1 VSDIPPIKVRII
13 RTGSGQA
20 QAEPPRAQLKVGE
33 QFRMLNMTN
42 ETVQV
47 HFDAALVT
55 PQNESMVAGEA
66 KTFTAALS
74 GYVEYDAVLTTSG
87 IRAEGNSRPGVIIDP

>member
-1 VSDIPPIKVRII
+1 MSDTPPIKVRII

-33 QFRMLNMTN
+33 QFRMLNLTN
-42 ETVQV
+42 ETVQI

-55 PQNESMVAGEA
+55 PQTDSMEAGQA
-66 KTFTAALS
+66 KTFTPTLS

-87 IRAEGNSRPGVIIDP
+87 VRAEGNSRPGVIIDP